1 MHVPEDVQGI
11 LKKVKD
17 GLAARGVS
25 SIATFGRAFRT
36 MDSYNSNKQIDAEE
50 FRTGLAEWGVSITPA
65 ESTAL
70 MSYMDSDGSG
80 TINIDEFLVA
90 LRGGLSKSR
99 LPVVQA
105 AFAKFDKDGSG
116 QITKKDL
123 YDVYSVEKHPKYISG
138 EMSKDQIFNKFL
150 TKFGDTND
158 DGIITYDEWLIN
170 YCKLSASIDND
181 EHFVLMMKNAWK
193 LD

>member
-1 MHVPEDVQGI
+1 
-11 LKKVKD
+11 
-17 GLAARGVS
+17 
-25 SIATFGRAFRT
+25 
-36 MDSYNSNKQIDAEE
+36 MDSYNSNKQIDKDE
-50 FRTGLAEWGVSITPA
+50 FKTGLAEWGVSLTSA
-65 ESTAL
+65 ETATL
-70 MSYMDSDGSG
+70 MTYVDADGSG

-90 LRGGLSKSR
+90 LRGGLSKNW

-105 AFAKFDKDGSG
+105 AFKKFDKDGSG

-123 YDVYSVEKHPKYISG
+123 YDVYSVEKHPKFISG

-170 YCKLSASIDND
+170 YCKLSANIDND
-181 EHFVLMMKNAWK
+181 EHFNLMMKNEWK
-193 LD
+193 LE